1 MDSYLF
7 VYVVLA
13 LAYRGVDILV
23 MFRSTT
29 LAKKP
34 AWDWTE
40 WLLMVPYWLVVVG
53 PAIEYLERDYQ
64 RPGVF
69 SLIAGSLLFA
79 LAMAVRARAH
89 VDLRKQFPLFLKERQ
104 ERGLLTSGLYAYV
117 RHPLYLANVLYFL
130 ACTTFLGVAWSWIL
144 TAIAMAGIVTRIH
157 SEERF
162 LLRHFEGYAAYTENT
177 WRLIP
182 WIY

>member
-1 MDSYLF
+1 MDIYLF
-7 VYVVLA
+7 AYVVLA

-29 LAKKP
+29 IAKKP
-34 AWDWTE
+34 VRDWTE
-40 WLLMVPYWLVVVG
+40 WLITVPYWLVVVA
-53 PAIEYLERDYQ
+53 PALEYLQREYR

-69 SLIAGSLLFA
+69 ALVVGTLLFA
-79 LAMAVRARAH
+79 LAMIIRARAH
-89 VDLRKQFPLFLKERQ
+89 VDLRKQFPLFLKEKQ

-117 RHPLYLANVLYFL
+117 RHPLYLATVLYFL
-130 ACTTFLGVAWSWIL
+130 ACTTFLGVAWPWIL
-144 TAIAMAGIVTRIH
+144 TAIAIVGIITRIN

-162 LLRHFEGYAAYTENT
+162 LRRHFEGYVAYAEKT